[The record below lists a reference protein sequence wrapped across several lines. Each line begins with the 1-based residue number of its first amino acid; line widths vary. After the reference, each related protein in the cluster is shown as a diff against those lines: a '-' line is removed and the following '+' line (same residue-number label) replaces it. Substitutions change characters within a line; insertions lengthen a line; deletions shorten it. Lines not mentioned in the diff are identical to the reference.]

1 MENDKNQYICIL
13 AYAFVESKASIEFV
27 SEVSDIKNIPVDTT
41 TAVTL
46 RNQETRV
53 YQLNAHFEFFV
64 KIARTSGFPYIS
76 RKLCDPKNDDMEKC
90 LEDFR
95 NS

>member
-46 RNQETRV
+46 RN
-53 YQLNAHFEFFV
+53 
-64 KIARTSGFPYIS
+64 
-76 RKLCDPKNDDMEKC
+76 
-90 LEDFR
+90 
-95 NS
+95 